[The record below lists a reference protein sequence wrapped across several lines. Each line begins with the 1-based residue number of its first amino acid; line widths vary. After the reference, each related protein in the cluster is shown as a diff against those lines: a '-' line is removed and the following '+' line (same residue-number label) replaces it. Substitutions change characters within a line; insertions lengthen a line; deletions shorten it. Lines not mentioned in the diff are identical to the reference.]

1 MYKST
6 WKLLSIKIFA
16 LNRFLF
22 VIANT
27 WISKLLHDAGFTW
40 RPRAVMAVKKVT
52 YFRVDRLCPV
62 KSLLPFKPTGGV
74 KIEWTA
80 EQLLH
85 WKKYC
90 FLVPREKN
98 SSFCSSTPW
107 LLVSGRH
114 VGAHPDGHQ
123 LDASIQISIYLSK
136 NFLLISCL
144 WKTAVTWILVRV
156 FGCLPSFLSQIVD
169 FIY

>member
-40 RPRAVMAVKKVT
+40 RPRAVMAVKKGT

-62 KSLLPFKPTGGV
+62 KSLLPFKSTGGV

-107 LLVSGRH
+107 QMFLLVFDR
-114 VGAHPDGHQ
+114 
-123 LDASIQISIYLSK
+123 LIYLSK

-144 WKTAVTWILVRV
+144 RKTAVPWILVRV
-156 FGCLPSFLSQIVD
+156 FECLPSFLSQILD